1 MEEQRQQMAATELGF
16 DGGGSG
22 EHADSRGALAAG
34 RAWLRREPAGAAEW
48 PWSPVG
54 GGAAS
59 ISIAAVAAS
68 VAAARTAG
76 QPAGEEGGEG

>member
-1 MEEQRQQMAATELGF
+1 MAATELGF

-22 EHADSRGALAAG
+22 ELADSRGALAAG